1 MFLSVFKV
9 DGISM
14 ESIIPDKS
22 YVFVNH
28 YNKHNKIN
36 DLVVFKHKTYG
47 RLIKKLVNID
57 KDNFYWF
64 EGIYGKSISK
74 ENIGPVKQDNIIG
87 KVILSISSKSLK
99 IHL

>member
-1 MFLSVFKV
+1 
-9 DGISM
+9 M

-64 EGIYGKSISK
+64 EGIYEKSISK

-87 KVILSISSKSLK
+87 KVIISISSKSLK